1 MTGNHRLD
9 QRVVMVSGATGGM
22 GAEIARQLLDA
33 GARLS
38 LSDLAVDALQAVARD
53 LESPDVLVVAGD
65 LSTPSGAEEWTRATL
80 ERFGR
85 IDALVSVAGAWRIRP
100 FLEAPADELELM
112 IAANLKTAF
121 YSAQAVAPYMIERGS
136 GSIVNFAST
145 AGEYGSISPAAH
157 YAAAKGAVIGL
168 TKSLARELSPLGVRV
183 NAISPGPVDT
193 AALAGGRPI
202 DRENVARRTLVGRLG
217 TPADIAEAVLYLVGD
232 GATFVTGQVLGVNG
246 GSRL

>member
-1 MTGNHRLD
+1 
-9 QRVVMVSGATGGM
+9 
-22 GAEIARQLLDA
+22 
-33 GARLS
+33 
-38 LSDLAVDALQAVARD
+38 
-53 LESPDVLVVAGD
+53 
-65 LSTPSGAEEWTRATL
+65 
-80 ERFGR
+80 
-85 IDALVSVAGAWRIRP
+85 
-100 FLEAPADELELM
+100 
-112 IAANLKTAF
+112 
-121 YSAQAVAPYMIERGS
+121 
-136 GSIVNFAST
+136 
-145 AGEYGSISPAAH
+145 
-157 YAAAKGAVIGL
+157 VIGL